1 MDRMFSP
8 GFILGL
14 FVGLFVIILLIK
26 MLNVAQQY
34 ERAVIFTLGRVT
46 GVKGPGLF
54 LLIPFIQ
61 RRVMCDLRID
71 QTPIPP
77 QEAITRDSV
86 SIKVSAV
93 VWYKVVDPVKSCV
106 EIEDYASA
114 VIALAQTNLRILI
127 GQNNLDVI
135 LKDQQRIAEEMK
147 VTLDKTTEK
156 WGVDVTAVEIN
167 NIEIPKTME
176 RSMAAEAEA
185 QREKSAR
192 LIKAQGELQASKIL
206 AEAADTM
213 AAHPVALE
221 LRRLQTMT
229 EIGAEQNSMIILA
242 MPQEF
247 IQAAS
252 AVTKL
257 VKP

>member
-1 MDRMFSP
+1 MELNVTWAALWLV
-8 GFILGL
+8 LGI
-14 FVGLFVIILLIK
+14 FVAISLIK
-26 MLNVAQQY
+26 MLNIAQQY

-54 LLIPFIQ
+54 LLVPWIQ
-61 RRVMCDLRID
+61 RREMRDLRID
-71 QTPIPP
+71 QAAIPP

-86 SIKVSAV
+86 SIKVNAV
-93 VWYKVVDPVKSCV
+93 VWYRVVDAIKTVV
-106 EIEDYASA
+106 EIEDYAGA
-114 VIALAQTNLRILI
+114 VLALAQTNLRILI
-127 GQNNLDVI
+127 GRNNLDVI
-135 LKDQQRIAEEMK
+135 LKDQERIAEEMK
-147 VTLDKTTEK
+147 IVLDRATEK
-156 WGVDVTAVEIN
+156 WGVDVTAVEIK

-192 LIKAQGELQASKIL
+192 LIKAEGELQASEIL
-206 AEAADTM
+206 AKAADTM
-213 AAHPVALE
+213 SQHPYALD

-229 EIGAEQNSMIILA
+229 EIGTEQNTMIIVA

-247 IQAAS
+247 IHAAH

-257 VKP
+257 VKPE